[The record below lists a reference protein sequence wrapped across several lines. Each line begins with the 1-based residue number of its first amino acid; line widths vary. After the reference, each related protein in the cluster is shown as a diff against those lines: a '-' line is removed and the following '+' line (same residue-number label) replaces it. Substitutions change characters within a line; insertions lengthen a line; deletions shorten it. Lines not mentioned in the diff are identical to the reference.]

1 MIDLTRRRVLT
12 ALSAAAVGA
21 CASPDEFLAST
32 PAASASTPDE
42 ETRRLQTLVK
52 LRLPGALY
60 PADVLE
66 RTQFSGIWA
75 VRNPRA
81 LPRYFDEKLEWC
93 INMPNP
99 VGLQGLPRAMRKESL
114 QQRKKAMV
122 REIKLSE
129 WPLIKGTTRPVA
141 IVYAAWDCPYCR
153 HMEADLRKA
162 GISYYLI
169 PTGLNKQSASV
180 SKALYGSPDF
190 QDAWHDLTTT
200 GQTSERASAARPY
213 PDSNAADIAF
223 LFMLPGKPTPLTPL
237 MILSDGQVLEGWEAG
252 LFMPV
257 LDRYVAAEAFFDAA

>member
-1 MIDLTRRRVLT
+1 MIDLTRRRVLA

-21 CASPDEFLAST
+21 CASPDEFLASA
-32 PAASASTPDE
+32 PAASAAPPDE
-42 ETRRLQTLVK
+42 ETKRLRTLVK
-52 LRLPGALY
+52 LRLPDALY

-75 VRNPRA
+75 VRNAKA

-99 VGLQGLPRAMRKESL
+99 VGLQGLPRAMRKDAL

-129 WPLIKGTTRPVA
+129 WPLIKGTTKPVA

-153 HMEADLRKA
+153 QMEADLRQA

-169 PTGLNKQSASV
+169 PTGLNRQSAAV
-180 SKALYGSPDF
+180 SKALYGSPGF

-200 GQTSERASAARPY
+200 GRTSERASTAQPY
-213 PDSNAADIAF
+213 PDSHASDIAF

-237 MILSDGQVLEGWEAG
+237 MIFLDGQVLEGWEAKV
-252 LFMPV
+252 FMPV
-257 LDRYVAAEAFFDAA
+257 LERYVAAEAFFDVA